1 MIFRFPACSFKE
13 NALVEAAKPLLLIA
27 LATWKED
34 SKRLVPSKCFKNWI
48 MLESLLEDTK

>member
-34 SKRLVPSKCFKNWI
+34 SKRLVPSKCFKKLDHVGI
-48 MLESLLEDTK
+48 SIGRY